1 MPLKL
6 VMFSDFICPFCY
18 IGFETVR
25 RLKPEFDFE
34 LEWRGFE
41 IHPDWPA
48 EGMPAEKFYGAVGP
62 GLRNG
67 MWERIKGLAERIGLV
82 MNPPSVV
89 TNSRLAL
96 EAAEFA
102 REAGLG
108 EAFEE
113 RIFRAYFRERAN
125 IGDAGLIGE
134 LGAEVGLE
142 RAALADALAQR
153 KYTLR
158 LKNTALVARQ
168 RGVDGVPT
176 FFLGLFPLVGAH
188 SEEVMRQVLKRASK
202 GLGLSTLNLK

>member
-25 RLKPEFDFE
+25 RLRPEFEFE
-34 LEWRGFE
+34 LQWRGFE

-48 EGMPAEKFYGAVGP
+48 EGVAAEKFYGAFGP

-67 MWERIKGLAERIGLV
+67 MWGQIKTLADRIGLV
-82 MNPPSVV
+82 MNPPAVLTS
-89 TNSRLAL
+89 SRVAL

-102 REAGLG
+102 SEAGLG
-108 EAFEE
+108 EPFEE
-113 RIFRAYFRERAN
+113 RVFRAYFRERAN

-134 LGAEVGLE
+134 LGAEVGLD
-142 RAALADALAQR
+142 RAALVDALTES
-153 KYTLR
+153 KYTAK
-158 LKNTALVARQ
+158 LKDTALVARQ

-176 FFLGLFPLVGAH
+176 FFLGLFPLVGAQ
-188 SEEVMRQVLKRASK
+188 SEAVMRQVLRRASERPSAE
-202 GLGLSTLNLK
+202 G